1 MEKIK
6 NKEIYKF
13 LIVGSSS
20 VLLDFIIYR
29 ILVNNGLDIS
39 LSKLLSFVSGSV
51 FGFILNKY
59 WTFNSKKKT
68 FREIIY
74 YIILYTITAYLNTG
88 VNKFVLGLYTN
99 TTFSFLCATGVSTVI
114 NFLGQKFIVFRKNN

>member
-29 ILVNNGLDIS
+29 ILVSSGLDVS
-39 LSKLLSFVSGSV
+39 SSKLLSFVSGSV

-59 WTFNSKKKT
+59 WTFNSKKKA
-68 FREIIY
+68 FKEIIY
-74 YIILYTITAYLNTG
+74 YIVLYTITAYLNIE

-99 TTFSFLCATGVSTVI
+99 TLFSFLCATGVSTVI
-114 NFLGQKFIVFRKNN
+114 NFLGQKFIVFKKNT